1 MHVCRFISVVSDS
14 LQPYGSHQA
23 SLSVG
28 FSRQEYWCWLPC
40 PLLGYLP
47 DPGIKSASL
56 TPPTLG
62 VRLFTTSNT
71 REAQVAYFVWI
82 YIWNDTGDL
91 LWSTYLTITIGCS
104 SEYSFTIKKFTG
116 TEINSMFLKLSGM
129 ETIDSDDTNCSQ

>member
-1 MHVCRFISVVSDS
+1 M
-14 LQPYGSHQA
+14 
-23 SLSVG
+23 
-28 FSRQEYWCWLPC
+28 
-40 PLLGYLP
+40 
-47 DPGIKSASL
+47 
-56 TPPTLG
+56 PPTLG
-62 VRLFTTSNT
+62 VRLFTTSTT